1 MIALVVVAAA
11 WVALAL
17 FAWAVIHVG
26 ARNDPPEWDR

>member
-1 MIALVVVAAA
+1 MILVVGIA

-17 FAWAVIHVG
+17 FAWSVVHVG